1 MQIYFIWQSFQNHR
15 LGIKSSLAIKVGL
28 AKGIITKTNL
38 LNKQNQLN
46 LFCL

>member
-1 MQIYFIWQSFQNHR
+1 MALDSVYGNAWFRNRI
-15 LGIKSSLAIKVGL
+15 LAINVGL
-28 AKGIITKTNL
+28 ATGIITKTNL

>member
-1 MQIYFIWQSFQNHR
+1 MALDSVYGNAWFSNRI
-15 LGIKSSLAIKVGL
+15 LAIKVGL